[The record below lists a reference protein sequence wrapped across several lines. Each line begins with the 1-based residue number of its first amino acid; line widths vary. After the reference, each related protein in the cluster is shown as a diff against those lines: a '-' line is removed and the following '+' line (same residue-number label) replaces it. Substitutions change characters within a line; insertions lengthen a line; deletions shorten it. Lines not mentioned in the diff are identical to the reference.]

1 MRYSF
6 ERDRH
11 AEGFDLV
18 IGCDEVGRGALAG
31 PVVAAAVAFPKEVF
45 TVKQPRWFP
54 KVADS
59 KVLSPHLRA
68 ELAPRIRARA
78 LWAIGEA
85 DAATVDRIN
94 VHRAVQL
101 AMHRALV
108 QVLGAVP
115 CGAEKLFLVVDGK
128 FELPHCHLKQTA
140 VVGGD
145 GKIFS
150 VAAAS
155 IVAKVYRDGLMVRLG
170 SEAEPYGFARH
181 KGYGTPAHLSA
192 LRAYG
197 LSAFH
202 RRTFCGG

>member
-31 PVVAAAVAFPKEVF
+31 PVVAAAVAFPKKIF
-45 TVKQPRWFP
+45 SVKQPRWFP
-54 KVADS
+54 KVNDS
-59 KVLSPHLRA
+59 KRLSPKLRI
-68 ELAPRIRARA
+68 ELSARIRALS
-78 LWAIGEA
+78 LWAVGEA

-101 AMHRALV
+101 AMRRALE
-108 QVLGAVP
+108 QLLGAVP
-115 CGAEKLFLVVDGK
+115 CGAERLFLAVDGK
-128 FELPHCHLKQTA
+128 FELPDCTLRQA
-140 VVGGD
+140 AIVGGD

-155 IVAKVYRDGLMVRLG
+155 IVAKVYRDGLMAQLDLAG
-170 SEAEPYGFARH
+170 SPYGFAQH
-181 KGYGTPAHLSA
+181 KGYGTSAHFEA
-192 LRAYG
+192 LRAHG
-197 LSAFH
+197 LSPLH
-202 RRTFCGG
+202 RRTFCEG